1 VATKAITY
9 ALGKDCVLRVDGR
22 QLDGVADVVLRE
34 SCTTIDVTTSRSRAS
49 SSVVV
54 TRSLE
59 LGFAVPDLEL
69 ARWLFSK
76 RYVMVGFS
84 LVPQLL
90 LVEFEGGLLVELPE
104 GCYFTIHDVDFDEPI
119 DGAVIPRFQLREW
132 DKAAGVKDSDDTA
145 PEES

>member
-1 VATKAITY
+1 MATKAITY
-9 ALGKDCVLRVDGR
+9 ALGKDCILRVEGR
-22 QLDGVADVVLRE
+22 QLDGLADVVLRE
-34 SCTTIDVTTSRSRAS
+34 SCTTIDATTRLSKAS

-59 LGFAVPDLEL
+59 LGFTVPDIEL

-76 RYVMVGFS
+76 RYVKVGNT
-84 LVPQLL
+84 LLPQLL

-132 DKAAGVKDSDDTA
+132 DKDAGVEDSDDA
-145 PEES
+145 ASEEA